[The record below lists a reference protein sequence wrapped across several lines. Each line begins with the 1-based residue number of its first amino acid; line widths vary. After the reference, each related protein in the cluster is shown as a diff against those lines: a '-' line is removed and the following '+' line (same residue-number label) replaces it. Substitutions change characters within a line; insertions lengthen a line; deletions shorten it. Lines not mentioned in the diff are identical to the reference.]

1 MRFKRMYSNPIDKTK
16 GVKCNQICKLETYYP
31 KKDYPDKL
39 RRIRYYD
46 EESKK
51 ELVFLT
57 NNTSLKAMEIA
68 MLYRNAGMLNCFSS
82 G

>member
-1 MRFKRMYSNPIDKTK
+1 MYSNPIDKTK
-16 GVKCNQICKLETYYP
+16 GVKCNQIGKLETYYP

-68 MLYRNAGMLNCFSS
+68 ML
-82 G
+82 